1 MLVFSF
7 FDLNTYAEDSEDT
20 SPNKTSEPVEADIFV
35 EKVNGI
41 SESFIKGV
49 DISSILSLEA
59 SDVNFYNEIG
69 KQQDIFQTLKENG
82 INYVR
87 VRVWNDPYDKDG
99 NGYGG
104 GNNDLVQVI
113 KRGTGEN
120 YLGVKVYVD
129 FHYSDL

>member
-1 MLVFSF
+1 MILMLAFHF
-7 FDLNTYAEDSEDT
+7 FGLNTYAEDSEDT
-20 SPNKTSEPVEADIFV
+20 NSTKKSESVEADIFV
-35 EKVNGI
+35 EKVEGI
-41 SESFIKGV
+41 SENFIKGV

-59 SDVNFYNEIG
+59 SDVNFYNEKG

-104 GNNDLVQVI
+104 GNNDLA
-113 KRGTGEN
+113 KRSEEHTSELKSRGH
-120 YLGVKVYVD
+120 L
-129 FHYSDL
+129 